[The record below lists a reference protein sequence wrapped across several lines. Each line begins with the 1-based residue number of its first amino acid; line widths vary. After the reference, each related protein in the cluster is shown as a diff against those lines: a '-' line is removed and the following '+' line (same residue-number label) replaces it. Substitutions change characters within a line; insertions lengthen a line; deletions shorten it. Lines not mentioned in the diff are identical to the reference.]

1 MADTTT
7 TNLGLTKPEVGSS
20 ADSWGGKLNTDLDLL
35 DALFA
40 GAGGGTSVGLNVG
53 AAKTLTVGGTQNVTG
68 TFKISGATSGA
79 VTFAV
84 PSVAGTNTLTFPAAT
99 AKVDAFPSGTV
110 MLFAQTAAPTG
121 WTKSTTHNDKA
132 LRVVS
137 GSASSGG
144 GVAFTTAFASQAVSG
159 TVGATTLTSSQIPAH
174 THTGTTSNAS
184 LTGTFGPFRQTL
196 NSPDASASGVFSLG
210 DQFSS
215 GDANAGSRNT
225 RSINMDASHTHTFTT
240 ASTGGG
246 GSHDHTFTGTAINLA
261 VSYVDVILATKD

>member
-20 ADSWGGKLNTDLDLL
+20 ADSWGGKLNTDLDLV
-35 DALFA
+35 DAVFA
-40 GAGGGTSVGLNVG
+40 AAGTGTSVGLNVG

-79 VTFAV
+79 ITFAV

-137 GSASSGG
+137 GSAGSGG
-144 GVAFTTAFASQAVSG
+144 SVAFTTAFASQAVSG
-159 TVGATTLTSSQIPAH
+159 TVGDTTLTTSQIPAH
-174 THTGTTSNAS
+174 THTVTDPGHVHEIR
-184 LTGTFGPFRQTL
+184 TGG
-196 NSPDASASGVFSLG
+196 NSGYGGGANSGVDLLSPLSYRGENSASANTGITI
-210 DQFSS
+210 
-215 GDANAGSRNT
+215 ANA
-225 RSINMDASHTHTFTT
+225 
-240 ASTGGG
+240 GGG
-246 GSHDHTFTGTAINLA
+246 GSHTHTFTGTAINLA

>member
-7 TNLGLTKPEVGSS
+7 TNLGLTKPEVGAS
-20 ADSWGGKLNTDLDLL
+20 ADSWGGKLNTDMDLI
-35 DALFA
+35 DAVFA
-40 GAGGGTSVGLNVG
+40 ANGGGTAVSIKIGTLAKFVG
-53 AAKTLTVGGTQNVTG
+53 
-68 TFKISGATSGA
+68 STSGSINLQA
-79 VTFAV
+79 TAI
-84 PSVAGTNTLTFPAAT
+84 AGSNTLTLPAVT

-144 GVAFTTAFASQAVSG
+144 SVAFTTAFASQAVSG

-225 RSINMDASHTHTFTT
+225 RSINMNASHTHTFTT
-240 ASTGGG
+240 DSTGSG

>member
-20 ADSWGGKLNTDLDLL
+20 ADSWGGKLNTDLDLI
-35 DALFA
+35 DAVFA
-40 GAGGGTSVGLNVG
+40 ANGGGTAVSIKIGTLAKFVG
-53 AAKTLTVGGTQNVTG
+53 
-68 TFKISGATSGA
+68 STSGSINLQA
-79 VTFAV
+79 TAI
-84 PSVAGTNTLTFPAAT
+84 AGSNTLTLPAVT

-144 GVAFTTAFASQAVSG
+144 SVAFTTAFASQAVSG

-210 DQFSS
+210 NQFSS

-240 ASTGGG
+240 DSTGSG

>member
-20 ADSWGGKLNTDLDLL
+20 ADSWGGKLNTDLDLV
-35 DALFA
+35 DAVFA
-40 GAGGGTSVGLNVG
+40 AAGSGTSVGINIG
-53 AAKTLTVGGTQNVTG
+53 TGKTASVSG
-68 TFKISGATSGA
+68 TFKINGSTSGS

-84 PSVAGTNTLTFPAAT
+84 PAAAGSNTLTFPAAT
-99 AKVDAFPSGTV
+99 AKVDAFSSGTV

-144 GVAFTTAFASQAVSG
+144 SVAFTTAFASQAVSG

-174 THTGTTSNAS
+174 THTATTDTKGG
-184 LTGTFGPFRQTL
+184 TGTIYGLRYTDARGANGIFSW
-196 NSPDASASGVFSLG
+196 SPYTNVW
-210 DQFSS
+210 
-215 GDANAGSRNT
+215 DANNGGSNSWQVSLDT
-225 RSINMDASHTHTFTT
+225 THNHSLTT

>member
-20 ADSWGGKLNTDLDLL
+20 ADSWGGKLNTDMDLI
-35 DALFA
+35 DAVFA
-40 GAGGGTSVGLNVG
+40 ANGGGTAVSIKIGTLAKFVG
-53 AAKTLTVGGTQNVTG
+53 
-68 TFKISGATSGA
+68 STSGSINLQA
-79 VTFAV
+79 TAI
-84 PSVAGTNTLTFPAAT
+84 AGSNTLTLPAVT

-144 GVAFTTAFASQAVSG
+144 SVAFTTAFASQAVAG
-159 TVGATTLTSSQIPAH
+159 TVGGTTLDSSQIPSH
-174 THTGTTSNAS
+174 THTGTTDAGGDHTHS
-184 LTGTFGPFRQTL
+184 LNMIVGNGGATSAVQVSGPTTNEIPTSRI
-196 NSPDASASGVFSLG
+196 SMG
-210 DQFSS
+210 SS
-215 GDANAGSRNT
+215 GT
-225 RSINMDASHTHTFTT
+225 HTHTFTT
-240 ASTGGG
+240 SGTGGG
-246 GSHDHTFTGTAINLA
+246 GSHTHTFTGTAINLA

>member
-7 TNLGLTKPEVGSS
+7 TNLGLTKPEVGAS
-20 ADSWGGKLNTDLDLL
+20 ADSWGGKLNTDLDLV
-35 DALFA
+35 DAVFA
-40 GAGGGTSVGLNVG
+40 AAGSGTSVGINIG
-53 AAKTLTVGGTQNVTG
+53 TGKTASVSG
-68 TFKISGATSGA
+68 TFKINGSTSGS

-84 PSVAGTNTLTFPAAT
+84 PAAAGSNTLTFPAAT

-144 GVAFTTAFASQAVSG
+144 SVDFTTAFVSQAVSG
-159 TVGATTLTSSQIPAH
+159 TVGATTLTIDQMPTHSHTYQDPGH
-174 THTGTTSNAS
+174 THGNVPEKIADVDRGGSSSLYNIDSN
-184 LTGTFGPFRQTL
+184 GQ
-196 NSPDASASGVFSLG
+196 
-210 DQFSS
+210 
-215 GDANAGSRNT
+215 
-225 RSINMDASHTHTFTT
+225 T
-240 ASTGGG
+240 ASSTTNITINNTGGG
-246 GSHDHTFTGTAINLA
+246 NPHDHTFTGTAIDLA

>member
-20 ADSWGGKLNTDLDLL
+20 ADSWGGKLNTDLDLV
-35 DALFA
+35 DAVFA
-40 GAGGGTSVGLNVG
+40 AAGSGTSVGINIG
-53 AAKTLTVGGTQNVTG
+53 TGKTASVSG
-68 TFKISGATSGA
+68 TFKINGSTSGS

-84 PSVAGTNTLTFPAAT
+84 PAAAGSNTLTFPAAT

-144 GVAFTTAFASQAVSG
+144 SVAFTTAFSSQAVSG

-184 LTGTFGPFRQTL
+184 LTGAFGPFRQTL

-240 ASTGGG
+240 DSTGSG

>member
-20 ADSWGGKLNTDLDLL
+20 ADSWGGKLNTDMDLI
-35 DALFA
+35 DAVFA
-40 GAGGGTSVGLNVG
+40 AAGSGTSVGINIG
-53 AAKTLTVGGTQNVTG
+53 TGKTASVSG
-68 TFKISGATSGA
+68 TFKINGSTSGS

-84 PSVAGTNTLTFPAAT
+84 PATAGSNTLTFPAAT

-144 GVAFTTAFASQAVSG
+144 SVAFTTAFASQAVSG

-174 THTGTTSNAS
+174 THTGTTSTDGAHTHQTGNPDTGGGAYFGTATAS
-184 LTGTFGPFRQTL
+184 SG
-196 NSPDASASGVFSLG
+196 SASNRDALVGGLINNATYVT
-210 DQFSS
+210 SS
-215 GDANAGSRNT
+215 GGSH
-225 RSINMDASHTHTFTT
+225 SHTFTT

-246 GSHDHTFTGTAINLA
+246 SSHDHTFTGTAINLA

>member
-20 ADSWGGKLNTDLDLL
+20 ADSWGGKLNTDMDLI
-35 DALFA
+35 DAVFA
-40 GAGGGTSVGLNVG
+40 ANGGGTAVSIKIGTLAKFVG
-53 AAKTLTVGGTQNVTG
+53 
-68 TFKISGATSGA
+68 STSGSINLQA
-79 VTFAV
+79 TAI
-84 PSVAGTNTLTFPAAT
+84 AGSNTLTLPAVT

-121 WTKSTTHNDKA
+121 WTKSTTHNDKT

-144 GVAFTTAFASQAVSG
+144 SVAFTTAFASQAVSG

-210 DQFSS
+210 NQFSS

-240 ASTGGG
+240 DSTGSG

>member
-20 ADSWGGKLNTDLDLL
+20 ADSWGGKLNTDLDLV
-35 DALFA
+35 DAVFA
-40 GAGGGTSVGLNVG
+40 AAGGGTSVGLNVG

-79 VTFAV
+79 ITFAV
-84 PSVAGTNTLTFPAAT
+84 PSVAGNNTLTFPAAT

-144 GVAFTTAFASQAVSG
+144 SVAFTTAFASQAVSG
-159 TVGATTLTSSQIPAH
+159 TIGNTTLTTAQIPAH
-174 THTGTTSNAS
+174 SHSVVDPG
-184 LTGTFGPFRQTL
+184 
-196 NSPDASASGVFSLG
+196 
-210 DQFSS
+210 
-215 GDANAGSRNT
+215 
-225 RSINMDASHTHTFTT
+225 HTHTMNEPVRGTGTSNQAGSAGQGIQSITPTMQSATT
-240 ASTGGG
+240 GISISNTGGG
-246 GSHDHTFTGTAINLA
+246 EAHTHTFTGTAINLA

>member
-7 TNLGLTKPEVGSS
+7 TNLGLTKPEVGAS
-20 ADSWGGKLNTDLDLL
+20 ADSWGGKLNTDMDLI
-35 DALFA
+35 DAVFA
-40 GAGGGTSVGLNVG
+40 ANGGGTAVSIKIGTLAKFVG
-53 AAKTLTVGGTQNVTG
+53 
-68 TFKISGATSGA
+68 STSGSINLQA
-79 VTFAV
+79 TAI
-84 PSVAGTNTLTFPAAT
+84 AGSNTLTLPAVT

-144 GVAFTTAFASQAVSG
+144 SVAFTTAFASQAVSG

-210 DQFSS
+210 NQFSS

-240 ASTGGG
+240 DSTGSG

>member
-20 ADSWGGKLNTDLDLL
+20 ADSWGGKLNTDLDLV
-35 DALFA
+35 DAVFA
-40 GAGGGTSVGLNVG
+40 AAGSGTSVGINIG
-53 AAKTLTVGGTQNVTG
+53 TGKTASVSG
-68 TFKISGATSGA
+68 TFKINGSTSGS

-84 PSVAGTNTLTFPAAT
+84 PATAGSNTLTFPAAT

-144 GVAFTTAFASQAVSG
+144 SVAFTTAFASQAVSG